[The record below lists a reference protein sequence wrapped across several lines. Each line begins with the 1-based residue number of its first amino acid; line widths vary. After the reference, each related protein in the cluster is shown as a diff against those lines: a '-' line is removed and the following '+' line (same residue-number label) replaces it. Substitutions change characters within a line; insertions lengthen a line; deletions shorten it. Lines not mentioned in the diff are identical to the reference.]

1 MGTKRTLTRVD
12 GASGAT
18 MRDLE
23 ARRRILSVTHQMLVT
38 QGYAKL
44 TIGGVAANAGVG
56 KATIYRTW
64 PNKPALVLEAL
75 RNTFPEVPTA
85 DLGDSRAEMLAA
97 ANTLAALFNLREV
110 RAALPGLIADTA
122 EGEGSEHDLRDRLIG
137 ERKSRSTQCLERAI
151 ERGDLPADTDV
162 SLVLDS
168 WAGVMLF
175 RCLFFG
181 ETLSAADVERLVDT
195 TLVSPH
201 RLPAA

>member
-1 MGTKRTLTRVD
+1 MD
-12 GASGAT
+12 GASGAA

-23 ARRRILSVTHQMLVT
+23 ARRRILSVTHQMLVA

-64 PNKPALVLEAL
+64 PNKPSLVLDAL
-75 RNTFPEVPTA
+75 RDSFPEVPTA

-97 ANTLAALFNLREV
+97 ANTLARLFGLREV
-110 RAALPGLIADTA
+110 RAVLPGLIADTA
-122 EGEGSEHDLRDRLIG
+122 ASSEFENVLRDNLVG
-137 ERKSRSTQCLERAI
+137 ERKNRSTQALERAI
-151 ERGDLPADTDV
+151 ERGDLPPDTDV

-175 RCLFFG
+175 RCLFFD
-181 ETLSAADVERLVDT
+181 ETFSEADVERLVDG
-195 TLVSPH
+195 TLNSPYL
-201 RLPAA
+201 RSE